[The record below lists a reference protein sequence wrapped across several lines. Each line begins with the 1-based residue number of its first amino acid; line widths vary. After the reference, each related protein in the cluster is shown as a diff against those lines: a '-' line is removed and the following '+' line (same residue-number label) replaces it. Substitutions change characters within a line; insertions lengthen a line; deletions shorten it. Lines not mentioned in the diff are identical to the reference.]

1 MNPEPSVIIALGIAG
16 LIVLPLALYLWVLP
30 IIIANRRKHPQKT
43 PITVLAL
50 FGGVF
55 MPLWIGAL
63 AWALAVPAIPK
74 QPRADGE
81 KPMSPALI
89 LILVAAII
97 LGGIVG
103 ANVLYSLMKNDEP
116 PTTEQTSSSPAN
128 TATEQI
134 DQDAWVANDIKE
146 RCAKLFPDNYM
157 LQEACITGENDAY
170 RAVLKKAAEFS
181 PGSKEVE
188 IGQRCANQFGSATA
202 LVRNWTLA
210 QACFETELDAYRR
223 LNAK

>member
-1 MNPEPSVIIALGIAG
+1 MNPEPSVIIALAIAG

-30 IIIANRRKHPQKT
+30 IIIANRRMHPQKT

-74 QPRADGE
+74 QPRADGQ

-89 LILVAAII
+89 AILMAAII

-103 ANVLYSLMKNDEP
+103 ASVLYSLFKSDP
-116 PTTEQTSSSPAN
+116 PTTEQTSLSPST
-128 TATEQI
+128 TATDQAEQH
-134 DQDAWVANDIKE
+134 AWVADDIKE
-146 RCAKLFPDNYM
+146 RCATLSPDNYM
-157 LQEACITGENDAY
+157 LQEACITGERGAYKALIDA
-170 RAVLKKAAEFS
+170 VSGFP

-188 IGQRCANQFGSATA
+188 IGNRCANQFGSAQA
-202 LVRNWTLA
+202 LIRSWEVAR
-210 QACFETELDAYRR
+210 ACFEQDLAAYQR
-223 LNAK
+223 LQAK